1 MPTDHAPRHIIC
13 SIPLPPAMAVATKK
27 RSLYDM
33 QDLRVFPN
41 EANRHYQLE
50 ESYKMMVLRFENGLS
65 EEDVDKHFLRMALNL
80 GINVPQDPKTTL
92 DIVTSNVDGLT
103 LASAPTES
111 RPPPSQSFQST
122 HPPSDS
128 SSEQQY
134 HTKASSVTTASIA
147 SVASSFDSATSHRS
161 SYRLIKRGIRRL
173 STLQRRRTIDEP
185 IPSLLSYM
193 SSTSVLRPPSQAS
206 SVTADPGQTTLLP
219 QESVAIPSS
228 SVSPA
233 RGPPPPP
240 GPDEQDQENIAAR
253 ERSLHN
259 LRLQRLRTSQL
270 GEQSRFIRFEADQY
284 RLMRLKQVEIKQDPL
299 NRHKAREKAA
309 QDRHIEALSSLEHRH
324 LSAEVDLCRA
334 LQLEKQACETRLR
347 HMEAYCNP
355 TSKVDGMPNRVVT
368 RKDYQQLTLQYHVRH
383 GMDNLHAA
391 RINVLREK
399 QGKQLER
406 VSAKQ
411 DHELETFAADF
422 ERETANLEQKYKA
435 EEEGLQAE
443 FSERQKRL
451 VARWLLA
458 EAIERRKLENET
470 RETFGPLPAVEWP
483 DSASRSEES
492 EEETLERFAHD
503 AVMAY
508 DAATLGMI

>member
-1 MPTDHAPRHIIC
+1 
-13 SIPLPPAMAVATKK
+13 MAVASKK
-27 RSLYDM
+27 RSLDDM
-33 QDLRVFPN
+33 QDLRVSPN
-41 EANRHYQLE
+41 GANQHYQLE

-65 EEDVDKHFLRMALNL
+65 EEDVDKKFLRMALNL
-80 GINVPQDPKTTL
+80 GINVPQDAKTTL

-103 LASAPTES
+103 LASSPTES
-111 RPPPSQSFQST
+111 RPPPSQSSQST

-128 SSEQQY
+128 SSEPQY

-173 STLQRRRTIDEP
+173 STLQRRRKIDEP
-185 IPSLLSYM
+185 IPGLHSYM
-193 SSTSVLRPPSQAS
+193 SSTSVLRPHSQAS
-206 SVTADPGQTTLLP
+206 SITADTVQATILP
-219 QESVAIPSS
+219 PESVAVPSS

-233 RGPPPPP
+233 EGPPPPQS
-240 GPDEQDQENIAAR
+240 PDEQDQEDVAAR

-270 GEQSRFIRFEADQY
+270 GEQSRFICFEADQY
-284 RLMRLKQVEIKQDPL
+284 RLMRLRQVETKQEAL

-309 QDRHIEALSSLEHRH
+309 RDKHTEALSSLEHRH

-347 HMEAYCNP
+347 HMEAYCHP
-355 TSKVDGMPNRVVT
+355 TSKVDGMPIRVVT
-368 RKDYQQLTLQYHVRH
+368 RKDHQQLTLQYHVRH

-411 DHELETFAADF
+411 DQELETLAANF
-422 ERETANLEQKYKA
+422 ESETANLDQDFKA

-443 FSERQKRL
+443 FSERKKRL

-470 RETFGPLPAVEWP
+470 GETYGPLPALEWP

-492 EEETLERFAHD
+492 EETLERFTHD
-503 AVMAY
+503 AVVAY
-508 DAATLGMI
+508 DAASLGMI